1 MRSWVSGGDVVNAA
15 RRVDQDESVSPRGVR
30 SDRRARFAR
39 TAEEALTLEP
49 SEWPHRAPVKTRTR
63 LTRDQDRHVAALRQ
77 QRDQAAKTLAIDA
90 DLIAPRAALERIA
103 IEGDDGL
110 DALLPWQQSLLRRR
124 D

>member
-39 TAEEALTLEP
+39 AAEDALTLDAG
-49 SEWPHRAPVKTRTR
+49 EWPDRAAVKTRTR
-63 LTRDQDRHVAALRQ
+63 LSRDQDRHVAALRQ

-103 IEGDDGL
+103 TEGDDGL
-110 DALLPWQQSLLRRR
+110 DALLPWQRSLLRRR